1 MNAENKPQLTVPLSA
16 DSFSC
21 PKCQTIQENGE
32 QCCACGL
39 IFEKYYRAQERRAA
53 GVVQQDPV
61 SHIPA
66 SPRSKRSAGMLV
78 VLVLI
83 LIAVGYWQF
92 GKSDGKQG
100 GADGGAT
107 LSEKNDPNLAYA
119 YTPFA
124 GTVAITHDRTFM
136 EAGRFDG
143 PTVLDTMDL
152 EQIGA
157 YRKEKIQKYAQLGFF
172 HPGYDPLKAPHAKIY
187 GQITPKTAW
196 VTVVPYYIANPYI
209 LLSLTHDGK
218 VAPFTAFLDQVD
230 IVYSNGKIT
239 ETYTGLNGR
248 IWREFL
254 ASDTEKQ
261 GIINLTMVNA
271 WDAGFYHAHLVER
284 LCENVV
290 PASAADNIGTTVFSQ
305 SSFFHVGQHR
315 KNNISPYDAR
325 CRITLKDINSS
336 TRLVFHLW
344 RNKPQSVAAPP
355 DLVYEMSFVP

>member
-1 MNAENKPQLTVPLSA
+1 MNTGNKPHLTAPLPT

-21 PKCQTIQENGE
+21 PKCQTIQEYDE
-32 QCCACGL
+32 QCCVCGL
-39 IFEKYYRAQERRAA
+39 IFEKYFRAQERRAA
-53 GVVQQDPV
+53 EVGQPDSV

-66 SPRSKRSAGMLV
+66 SPRSKHAVGILV

-83 LIAVGYWQF
+83 LISVLYWQF
-92 GKSDGKQG
+92 GKSYGKQNV
-100 GADGGAT
+100 ADNGAT
-107 LSEKNDPNLAYA
+107 LSEQNDPNQTYA

-124 GTVAITHDRTFM
+124 GTVAITHDRAFM
-136 EAGRFDG
+136 EDNRFDG
-143 PTVLDTMDL
+143 PTVLDNMDL

-157 YRKEKIQKYAQLGFF
+157 YRKEKVQKYAQLGFF
-172 HPGYDPLKAPHAKIY
+172 HPGYDPLKSPHAKIY

-196 VTVVPYYIANPYI
+196 VTVVPYYITNPYI

-230 IVYSNGKIT
+230 IVYSSGKIT
-239 ETYTGLNGR
+239 ETHTGLNGS

-261 GIINLTMVNA
+261 GIVNLIMVNA
-271 WDAGFYHAHLVER
+271 WDAGFYYAHLVER
-284 LCENVV
+284 LSENVES
-290 PASAADNIGTTVFSQ
+290 ASAADNIGNTVISQ
-305 SSFFHVGQHR
+305 SSFFHVGQHH
-315 KNNISPYDAR
+315 KNNLSPYDAR

-336 TRLVFHLW
+336 TRLVFYLW
-344 RNKPQSVAAPP
+344 RKKPQSVTAPP